1 MMCSYLL
8 TSPALPPSLIKVEEV
23 VGRTGFFP
31 SFVQSEK
38 AQSRISFSQSQAGG
52 NVSELKEG

>member
-8 TSPALPPSLIKVEEV
+8 TSPALPPSLIKAEEV
-23 VGRTGFFP
+23 VGRAGFFP
-31 SFVQSEK
+31 SFFLQSEK

-52 NVSELKEG
+52 KCF